1 MTTPVESAEGTPPAA
16 GPARDA
22 QLARL
27 RRIRQ
32 LSVALFETLNQTAVV
47 EAAIKGAMDLLGA
60 DGGSFWASSDKGFVC
75 QLARGIGQEKLSG
88 AQLPEEKLL
97 AADSRGSVLAVPVTI
112 GGSIVGAL
120 RLTRG
125 TVDAAPPFEPRDRE
139 ALEDLTDSLGAALY
153 AAVRA
158 ESAQHNEG
166 LALVLEMSR
175 EIGSSLDLDR
185 MLRTTVNLATRAVEF
200 DRGAVAL
207 YEAGH
212 CDIRALAGVDKVD
225 VKTPEMMDLAAR
237 AAWAVGV
244 GEQFYLSDRTE
255 PGSDAER
262 IFVQI
267 FGEDLA
273 AAGVGSGLYLPLR
286 DEEGAVGILLFE
298 AERADFATD
307 EQRELV
313 TILANQTTVAIR
325 NAQLYARVPMAGT
338 LTAFAEKRQQLF
350 AIPRRKRLLA
360 ATMAVLLLAA
370 LTLIQWPF
378 RVPAIQPAFQ
388 PMSRVEVRGLIPGIV
403 EQVLVREGTAIEQGM
418 PIARLRDTEARAERD
433 ALVAAVTAAERSAA
447 LAASRRDPAQERLQR
462 LRAESF
468 RRELA
473 IHEESLALL
482 VLRSPVSGIVLS
494 ARPEE
499 QVGKLLDAGETFA
512 LIGRTDSLELEFG
525 VNQQEVDR
533 VAAGAEVRL
542 RVDAYPQRTFIGH
555 VSAVGMVAGGEGRD
569 AVFPVRAVVAN
580 DQGALRPGMPAQ
592 ARVLTEPMSALGR
605 MIRTPVR
612 MLRLFW
618 WRAWS
623 WA

>member
-1 MTTPVESAEGTPPAA
+1 VDSV
-16 GPARDA
+16 
-22 QLARL
+22 ARL
-27 RRIRQ
+27 RRIRR

-47 EAAIKGAMDLLGA
+47 ETAILGAMELLGA
-60 DGGSFWASSDKGFVC
+60 DGGSFWAAGEKGFTC

-88 AQLPEEKLL
+88 SLISEERLFSV
-97 AADSRGSVLAVPVTI
+97 DPRGGILCVPVTI

-120 RLTRG
+120 RMTRG
-125 TVDAAPPFEPRDRE
+125 TAEAAAPFEPGDRE
-139 ALEDLTDSLGAALY
+139 ALEDLSESLASALY

-158 ESAQHNEG
+158 ESSQHNEG

-185 MLRTTVNLATRAVEF
+185 VLRTTVNLATKAVEF

-212 CDIRALAGVDKVD
+212 CDIRALAGVDHVD

-273 AAGVGSGLYLPLR
+273 AAGVGSGLYIPLR

-313 TILANQTTVAIR
+313 TILANQTTIAIR

-350 AIPRRKRLLA
+350 AIPRRKRLLVA
-360 ATMAVLLLAA
+360 SIALLLLAA

-378 RVPAIQPAFQ
+378 RVAAIRPTFQ
-388 PMSRVEVRGLIPGIV
+388 PMSRVEVRALIPGIV
-403 EQVLVREGTAIEQGM
+403 EQVLVREGTVIEQGM
-418 PIARLRDTEARAERD
+418 PLARLRDTEARAERD
-433 ALVAAVTAAERSAA
+433 ALVAGVDAAERSAA

-462 LRAESF
+462 LRAESL

-473 IHEESLALL
+473 IHDESLSLL
-482 VLRSPVSGIVLS
+482 VLRSPVTGVVLT

-499 QVGKLLDAGETFA
+499 QVGRLLDAGETFA
-512 LIGRTDSLELEFG
+512 LLGRTDSLELEFG
-525 VNQQEVDR
+525 VNQQEISR
-533 VAAGAEVRL
+533 VVPGAEVRL
-542 RVDAYPQRTFIGH
+542 RVDAFPQRTFFGR
-555 VSAVGMVAGGEGRD
+555 VSGVGMVAAGEGRD
-569 AVFPVRAVVAN
+569 AAFPVRAVVAN
-580 DQGALRPGMPAQ
+580 EEGALKPGMPAQ

-605 MIRTPVR
+605 MVRTPVR

>member
-1 MTTPVESAEGTPPAA
+1 VTTPVESV
-16 GPARDA
+16 
-22 QLARL
+22 ARL

-47 EAAIKGAMDLLGA
+47 EAAINGAVELLEA
-60 DGGSFWASSDKGFVC
+60 DGGSFWAAGDKGFVC
-75 QLARGIGQEKLSG
+75 QLARGTGQEKLSG
-88 AQLPEEKLL
+88 SLLPEEKLL
-97 AADSRGSVLAVPVTI
+97 AVDPRGSVIAVPVTI

-125 TVDAAPPFEPRDRE
+125 TAEAAPPFKQGDRE

-158 ESAQHNEG
+158 ESAQRNEG

-185 MLRTTVNLATRAVEF
+185 MLRTTVNLATRAVDF

-273 AAGVGSGLYLPLR
+273 TAGVGSGLYLPLR

-338 LTAFAEKRQQLF
+338 LTAFADKRQQLF

-360 ATMAVLLLAA
+360 ASIAVLLLAG

-378 RVPAIQPAFQ
+378 RVAAIHPTFQ
-388 PMSRVEVRGLIPGIV
+388 PMSRVELRALVPGIV

-418 PIARLRDTEARAERD
+418 PVARLRETEARAERD
-433 ALVAAVTAAERSAA
+433 ALAAALAAAERSAA

-468 RRELA
+468 RRELG
-473 IHEESLALL
+473 IHDETLGLL
-482 VLRSPVSGIVLS
+482 VLRSPVSGIVLT

-499 QVGKLLDAGETFA
+499 QVGRMLDAGETFA
-512 LIGRTDSLELEFG
+512 LIGRTDSLELEFA

-533 VAAGAEVRL
+533 VTPGAEVRL
-542 RVDAYPQRTFIGH
+542 RIDAYPQRTFIGH
-555 VSAVGMVAGGEGRD
+555 VSAVGMVAAGEGRD
-569 AVFPVRAVVAN
+569 AAFPVRAIVAN
-580 DQGALRPGMPAQ
+580 DLGALKPGMPAQ
-592 ARVLTEPMSALGR
+592 ARVLTDPMSALGR
-605 MIRTPVR
+605 MLRTPVR

>member
-1 MTTPVESAEGTPPAA
+1 VTTPVESV
-16 GPARDA
+16 
-22 QLARL
+22 ARL
-27 RRIRQ
+27 RRIRR
-32 LSVALFETLNQTAVV
+32 LSVALFETLDQTAVV
-47 EAAIKGAMDLLGA
+47 ETAIAGAVDLLGA
-60 DGGSFWASSDKGFVC
+60 DGGSFWAAGDKGFAC
-75 QLARGIGQEKLSG
+75 QLARGIAHEQLSG
-88 AQLPEEKLL
+88 SRISEERLF
-97 AADSRGSVLAVPVTI
+97 AADPRGSILCVPVTI
-112 GGSIVGAL
+112 GGTVVGAL

-125 TVDAAPPFEPRDRE
+125 TAEAAPPFEHTDRE
-139 ALEDLTDSLGAALY
+139 ALEDLSDSLAAALY
-153 AAVRA
+153 AAVQA
-158 ESAQHNEG
+158 ESSQRNEG

-185 MLRTTVNLATRAVEF
+185 VLRTTVNLATKAVQF

-212 CDIRALAGVDKVD
+212 CDIRALAGADHVD

-255 PGSDAER
+255 PGGDAER

-286 DEEGAVGILLFE
+286 DEEGAVGILVFE
-298 AERADFATD
+298 AERSDFATD

-338 LTAFAEKRQQLF
+338 LTAFAEKRQRLF

-360 ATMAVLLLAA
+360 AGIAVMLLAA

-378 RVPAIQPAFQ
+378 RVAAIHPTFQ
-388 PMSRVEVRGLIPGIV
+388 PMSRVEVRALIPGIV
-403 EQVLVREGTAIEQGM
+403 EQVLVREGTVIEQGM
-418 PIARLRDTEARAERD
+418 PLARLRDTEARSERD
-433 ALVAAVTAAERSAA
+433 ALAGAVDAAERSAA

-473 IHEESLALL
+473 LRDEALALL
-482 VLRSPVSGIVLS
+482 VLRSPVSGIVLT

-499 QVGKLLDAGETFA
+499 QVGRLLDAGETLA

-533 VAAGAEVRL
+533 VVRGAEVRL
-542 RVDAYPQRTFIGH
+542 RVDAFPQRTFIGH
-555 VSAVGMVAGGEGRD
+555 VSGVGMVAAGEGRD
-569 AVFPVRAVVAN
+569 AAFQVRAVVAN
-580 DQGALRPGMPAQ
+580 EEDALRPGMPAQ